1 MKLQSLLEIISNCLI
16 NEEKNSLNI
25 LDLLEKLREN
35 IIEKLR
41 TLNKN
46 EIINLNTKIIEEKS
60 IKKDVTIK
68 DLKFNISIDYY
79 DKDYQINKKNS
90 SSNILEIIFDGKKKY
105 KIYDKENI
113 NTFINYRILPFYGV
127 VFSNETTFSSETKE
141 NTILLTINVDN

>member
-16 NEEKNSLNI
+16 NEEQNSLNI

-60 IKKDVTIK
+60 IKKDVIIK

-79 DKDYQINKKNS
+79 DKDYLINKKNS

>member
-1 MKLQSLLEIISNCLI
+1 MKLQSLLEIISNCLT
-16 NEEKNSLNI
+16 NEEQNSLNI

-41 TLNKN
+41 ILNKN

-60 IKKDVTIK
+60 IKKDVIIK

-79 DKDYQINKKNS
+79 DKDYLINKKNS

-105 KIYDKENI
+105 KIYDKDNI
-113 NTFINYRILPFYGV
+113 NSFINYRILPFYGV
-127 VFSNETTFSSETKE
+127 VFSSETIFSSEIKE